1 MKKLI
6 VSVIGLLAFATSAL
20 AQIGSID
27 KDLVYTP
34 VTPCRVLDTRPSQG
48 GSGPISAGGT
58 GSYYAAGL
66 ASYASYGG
74 SATNCGL
81 SIGTN
86 NIAAVAVN
94 FTVVTPASAGYIT
107 VYPYAGT
114 QPTASTLNFTA
125 GAILANSAIV
135 KVSQNGL
142 TAMSIFST
150 ATTDVIADVVGYY
163 SRPVSAGSFECV
175 DVAGAGVVVAANGY
189 SFIQPAVCA
198 AGFTSVGVNFAAG
211 SRVVKADSGRDYLY
225 VLNLNSIPQTV
236 TPYTNCCR
244 IPGR

>member
-163 SRPVSAGSFECV
+163 SKPVATALQCEDTPSVNVVIPAGGQNNAFASACTSGYTQTATNCESNWPMPIVFSH
-175 DVAGAGVVVAANGY
+175 NGIC
-189 SFIQPAVCA
+189 SARNNGTA
-198 AGFTSVGVNFAAG
+198 SETLSAT
-211 SRVVKADSGRDYLY
+211 R
-225 VLNLNSIPQTV
+225 T
-236 TPYTNCCR
+236 CCR